1 MKKSILFDYGRTLVK
16 HPEDGAGLE
25 IVKKTGLTNEK
36 DVEIV
41 RNAVFSVGKYLN
53 FLDEDSLDR
62 DEYKKLLLN
71 DIPPHLAAY
80 ALKAADYHIGELK
93 MIDGMEELLIKLKK
107 DGYKLYIT
115 SNMDKLHVSQMK
127 DMEIMKYFDDTIFS
141 SQIKVRKPYAGF
153 FNAALEKFGVKAE
166 ECIFIDDLE
175 ENVAGGEKCGITGFV
190 FKGNAKEA
198 EDFIYSR
205 NK

>member
-1 MKKSILFDYGRTLVK
+1 
-16 HPEDGAGLE
+16 
-25 IVKKTGLTNEK
+25 
-36 DVEIV
+36 
-41 RNAVFSVGKYLN
+41 
-53 FLDEDSLDR
+53 
-62 DEYKKLLLN
+62 
-71 DIPPHLAAY
+71 
-80 ALKAADYHIGELK
+80 
-93 MIDGMEELLIKLKK
+93 
-107 DGYKLYIT
+107 
-115 SNMDKLHVSQMK
+115 MDKLHVSQMK

-198 EDFIYSR
+198 EDFIYSYNR
-205 NK
+205 